1 MRWMYLMPAAALSAT
16 LVFAQT
22 AADQTMRAGALETN
36 SKVPPA
42 SSQIT
47 DEPRAPISPEQ
58 RADIYM
64 ARKMYREAAETY
76 LSIKPATHI
85 ILNKAGIAHHQVGD
99 LDGAKKL
106 YQRAIR
112 MNKQYAEAHNNLGAV
127 WYAKRSY
134 RRAEGQ
140 YKKALKLTPYSASM
154 HSNLGTAYFARKKY
168 KQASESYARALELDP
183 EVFEHRSG
191 QGTLLQ
197 ERSVEERAKFNFY
210 LAKTYARAG
219 VVERALLYMRKAL
232 EYGFKDRKKFLNDE
246 DFASLHALA
255 EFQELMQLEPRVL

>member
-1 MRWMYLMPAAALSAT
+1 MRWILIIPAAALAAT
-16 LVFAQT
+16 LAVAQT
-22 AADQTMRAGALETN
+22 SGQQIRAGARDPSVN
-36 SKVPPA
+36 VPPA
-42 SSQIT
+42 ASPIT
-47 DEPRAPISPEQ
+47 EPQAPLTPEQ

-64 ARKMYREAAETY
+64 ARKMYREAAEVY
-76 LSIKPATHI
+76 LSIKPTSHLL
-85 ILNKAGIAHHQVGD
+85 LNKAGIAHHQMGD
-99 LDGAKKL
+99 LNGAKKL
-106 YQRAIR
+106 YERSIK
-112 MNKQYAEAHNNLGAV
+112 MKKDYAEAYNNLGAV

-140 YKKALKLTPYSASM
+140 YKKALKLAPFSASM

-219 VVERALLYMRKAL
+219 VVDRALLYMRKAL
-232 EYGFKDRKKFLNDE
+232 EYGFKDRKKFLTDE

-255 EFQELMQLEPRVL
+255 EFTELMALEPRVL

>member
-1 MRWMYLMPAAALSAT
+1 MLWKILIPAAVVSSTLAVLHSAEPPVRT
-16 LVFAQT
+16 GSREV
-22 AADQTMRAGALETN
+22 
-36 SKVPPA
+36 SSIVPPA
-42 SSQIT
+42 PSQVT
-47 DEPRAPISPEQ
+47 GEERAPISAEQ
-58 RADIYM
+58 RADIFM

-85 ILNKAGIAHHQVGD
+85 ILNKAGIAHHQMGD

-112 MNKQYAEAHNNLGAV
+112 MNKQYAEAYNNLGAV

-140 YKKALKLTPYSASM
+140 YKKALKITPYSASM

-219 VVERALLYMRKAL
+219 VVDRALLYIRKAL
-232 EYGFKDRKKFLNDE
+232 EYGFKDRKKFLSDE

-255 EFQELMQLEPRVL
+255 EFEELMKLEPRVL